1 MDERDP
7 LSPVLVCDGACL
19 ARGRLYFCAP
29 AILWRARAEWQCGQ
43 RYIFLMDTTPAMACG
58 DYVRGP
64 WWQQVCLWVC
74 WGWCSVSGC
83 EKHND
88 SAAGIV
94 LSWTVLQPS
103 KMPGQA
109 EIKTWESEPERG
121 RLREESPPPPG
132 SPGTVHLPLMG
143 HRGEEELQK
152 GKRHCCEL

>member
-1 MDERDP
+1 
-7 LSPVLVCDGACL
+7 
-19 ARGRLYFCAP
+19 
-29 AILWRARAEWQCGQ
+29 
-43 RYIFLMDTTPAMACG
+43 MDTTPAMACG

>member
-1 MDERDP
+1 
-7 LSPVLVCDGACL
+7 
-19 ARGRLYFCAP
+19 
-29 AILWRARAEWQCGQ
+29 
-43 RYIFLMDTTPAMACG
+43 MDTTPAMACG

-121 RLREESPPPPG
+121 RLREESPPPTGLPRH
-132 SPGTVHLPLMG
+132 SPPAPYGPPWG
-143 HRGEEELQK
+143 GGAPKGEEAL
-152 GKRHCCEL
+152 L